1 VGVSAR
7 GRPVVAPILPAR
19 DFDETIRF
27 YAGFGFSVAARH
39 EAYLI
44 LRRDLVELHFFAWPD
59 IEPEASYAG
68 CYIRVPD
75 VDAYFQA
82 LSPPDLPNQGI
93 PRLVPV
99 EDKPWGMREFALI
112 DCNGSLIRVGS
123 PI

>member
-1 VGVSAR
+1 MSEG
-7 GRPVVAPILPAR
+7 GQPVVAPILPAR

-27 YAGFGFSVAARH
+27 YAPFGFAVASRY
-39 EAYLI
+39 ETYLI
-44 LRRDLVELHFFAWPD
+44 LRRGAVELHFFAWSDLRPD
-59 IEPEASYAG
+59 TSYAG

-75 VDAYFQA
+75 VDACLDA
-82 LSPPDLPNQGI
+82 LSPPDLPRTGI

-123 PI
+123 PLR